1 LFLKYTASCII
12 IKELKIMPRKIIQKY
27 LPHLDSIKQH
37 KNLQFLG
44 EKLHQS
50 NLWHFNRHSVS
61 LAFAIGLF
69 CAWIPT
75 PGQMAIAGMAA
86 WYFQANLPI
95 SVALVWLTNP
105 LTMPPLFYFAYR
117 VGLVFLDYP
126 PPSTNFV
133 FSLEGL
139 LNGVGDIGGV
149 FLYGCFVCGVIC
161 AVLGYCGIELF
172 WRYQVVKQWLVRQV
186 KRSHLPLK

>member
-1 LFLKYTASCII
+1 
-12 IKELKIMPRKIIQKY
+12 MPRKLIQKY
-27 LPHLDSIKQH
+27 LPQLEAIKQH

-86 WYFQANLPI
+86 WYFQANLPV

-126 PPSTNFV
+126 PPSANFV

-149 FLYGCFVCGVIC
+149 FLYGCFVCGVIS

-186 KRSHLPLK
+186 KRSDAPLK

>member
-1 LFLKYTASCII
+1 
-12 IKELKIMPRKIIQKY
+12 
-27 LPHLDSIKQH
+27 
-37 KNLQFLG
+37 
-44 EKLHQS
+44 
-50 NLWHFNRHSVS
+50 
-61 LAFAIGLF
+61 
-69 CAWIPT
+69 
-75 PGQMAIAGMAA
+75 
-86 WYFQANLPI
+86 
-95 SVALVWLTNP
+95 
-105 LTMPPLFYFAYR
+105 
-117 VGLVFLDYP
+117 LVFLDYP
-126 PPSTNFV
+126 PPSANFV